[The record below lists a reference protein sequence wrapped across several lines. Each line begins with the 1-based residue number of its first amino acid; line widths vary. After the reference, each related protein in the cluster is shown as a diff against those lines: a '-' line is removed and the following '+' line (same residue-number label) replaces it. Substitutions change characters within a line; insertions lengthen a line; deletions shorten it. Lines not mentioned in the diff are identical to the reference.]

1 LKQGRRESPTGAE
14 NLKKPNLVFNS
25 AGRRNLR
32 PEFLFSRLSLHKK
45 QISPRINTDGTDK
58 SRFVSRY
65 MHEALGLI
73 SVISVNQW
81 VNAVQLF

>member
-25 AGRRNLR
+25 AEGGICGLI
-32 PEFLFSRLSLHKK
+32 FLFSRLSLHKK

-65 MHEALGLI
+65 MHEAL
-73 SVISVNQW
+73 V
-81 VNAVQLF
+81 